1 MAEKRPAQIAEE
13 TAGDLR
19 FLHQSWPCRVRFG
32 RGSLAEAPCEI
43 GRLDP
48 KSVLLIGT
56 PGRAAVLDGLAR
68 ALGDLVA
75 GAVGDARSHV
85 GQEQA
90 DAACRTALHTRADM
104 LVAVGGGAATGLG
117 KAVALSLGLPLA
129 CIPTTYSGSE
139 MTPIWGIT
147 RNGEKL
153 NGRDERVRPR
163 LVIYDPDLFAGLP
176 RATAA
181 ASAMN
186 AMAHCVEAL
195 YAADAS
201 PLVAMSAEEGARA
214 LGEGLR
220 RLAAGDEAADLLLY
234 GAWLGGS
241 ALGAASMGLH
251 HKLCHVLGGMLGLP
265 HAEMHAILLPHVLA
279 FNAPAAPAAMAR
291 LCRALALPDAA
302 ACARALASLAA
313 AGGVPASL
321 AEIGMREEHVAPA
334 AAAVMASSYPNPRPI
349 AAEAVRALLRDALC
363 GGAPRV
369 CGVCEAPQKFM

>member
-1 MAEKRPAQIAEE
+1 MAENRPAQIAKGTEE
-13 TAGDLR
+13 GLR

-32 RGSLAEAPCEI
+32 RGSLAEAPCEVE
-43 GRLDP
+43 RLDP

-56 PGRAAVLDGLAR
+56 PGRAAILDGLAR
-68 ALGDLVA
+68 ALGTLVA
-75 GAVGDARSHV
+75 GKIGDARSHV
-85 GQEQA
+85 AQEQA
-90 DAACRTALHTRADM
+90 DVACRTALQTRADM
-104 LVAVGGGAATGLG
+104 LVAVGGGAATGLA

-139 MTPIWGIT
+139 MTSIWGIT
-147 RNGEKL
+147 RNGEKV

-163 LVIYDPDLFAGLP
+163 LVIYDPDLLDGLP

-195 YAADAS
+195 YAADAG
-201 PLVAMSAEEGARA
+201 PLAAMSAEEGARA

-220 RLAAGDEAADLLLY
+220 RLAAGRDATDLLLY

-241 ALGAASMGLH
+241 ALGAVSMGLH

-265 HAEMHAILLPHVLA
+265 HAEMHTILLPYVLA

-302 ACARALASLAA
+302 ACAHALAALAA

-321 AEIGMREEHVAPA
+321 ADIGMREEHVVPA

-349 AAEAVRALLRDALC
+349 TEEAVRTLLRGALS
-363 GGAPRV
+363 GA
-369 CGVCEAPQKFM
+369 APEKFV

>member
-1 MAEKRPAQIAEE
+1 MAEKRPAQRKDETVEE
-13 TAGDLR
+13 LS

-32 RGSLAEAPCEI
+32 RGSLAEAAREI
-43 GRLDP
+43 ERLDP
-48 KSVLLIGT
+48 KSILFIGT
-56 PGRAAVLDGLAR
+56 PGRAAILEGLTR
-68 ALGDLVA
+68 QLGPLTA
-75 GAVGDARSHV
+75 GVIADARSHTT
-85 GQEQA
+85 QEQA
-90 DAACRTALHTRADM
+90 DEACRIALHTRADM
-104 LVAVGGGAATGLG
+104 LVAVGGGAATGLA
-117 KAVALSLGLPLA
+117 KAVALFLGLPLA

-147 RNGEKL
+147 RNGEKV

-163 LVIYDPDLFAGLP
+163 LVIYDPDLLSGLP

-214 LGEGLR
+214 LGAGLR
-220 RLAAGDEAADLLLY
+220 RLAAGDDAADLLLY
-234 GAWLGGS
+234 GAWLGGT

-265 HAEMHAILLPHVLA
+265 HAEMHTILLPHALA
-279 FNAPAAPAAMAR
+279 FNAPAAPAAMTR

-302 ACARALASLAA
+302 SCARTLASLAA
-313 AGGVPASL
+313 KGGVPAALSD
-321 AEIGMREEHVAPA
+321 IGMREEHIAPA
-334 AAAVMASSYPNPRPI
+334 VSAVMASSYPNPRPI
-349 AAEAVRALLRDALC
+349 AGDAVSVLLRDALS
-363 GGAPRV
+363 GAAPRV
-369 CGVCEAPQKFM
+369 CGVCAAPDKLM